1 MPAIARHEMT
11 RAEPKAGHGPIGRIG
26 LIARASRI
34 ALTSAPMAA
43 MVPVDR
49 RQPAVPI
56 GRRADPP
63 RPAAPTSRPSPSS
76 GVRRNPL
83 AGGTPRTIGPR
94 GNPTG
99 RVVLT
104 AREVRIADRATVIAT
119 IGRIG
124 PAPTATDRNAGVAI
138 GRTGRPVPTAANGRM
153 ATVLAPRTRTVTA
166 RTVVGATGAPPATRA
181 RTGADQARSGIARVL
196 RALTEAVP
204 IPIVAARP
212 VRVVTIRIVVGRDR
226 IGIARVVRPVV
237 GRRRIGTVRGGKVRT
252 AVSQV
257 PIVIVPRTTGVV
269 TSEIDRRMV
278 LLTTIAHA
286 QTAIVPTVPA
296 RIAIPPTG
304 RVRVAKAPI
313 GTGLQV
319 LVPPAVAALPTGMSA
334 AIAPIAA
341 ARNTNGPSGRA
352 AAGHPASEHHE
363 PTGIRVRALRTDR
376 SGDRGSGTIAR
387 AGTRTH
393 PAAPRIAA
401 TGRPATPT
409 DRTRTDRT
417 RTDRGTGPTNEAGRA
432 QTAVVRPMI
441 APGARRVIDRGVTT
455 AGTTDRAE
463 TTVTRAVPIITNTTG
478 RPAREWTSVSAR
490 T

>member
-1 MPAIARHEMT
+1 M
-11 RAEPKAGHGPIGRIG
+11 
-26 LIARASRI
+26 
-34 ALTSAPMAA
+34 
-43 MVPVDR
+43 
-49 RQPAVPI
+49 
-56 GRRADPP
+56 
-63 RPAAPTSRPSPSS
+63 
-76 GVRRNPL
+76 
-83 AGGTPRTIGPR
+83 
-94 GNPTG
+94 
-99 RVVLT
+99 
-104 AREVRIADRATVIAT
+104 
-119 IGRIG
+119 
-124 PAPTATDRNAGVAI
+124 
-138 GRTGRPVPTAANGRM
+138 
-153 ATVLAPRTRTVTA
+153 TA

-181 RTGADQARSGIARVL
+181 RTGADQPRSGIARVL

-226 IGIARVVRPVV
+226 IGTVRVVRTVV
-237 GRRRIGTVRGGKVRT
+237 GRDRIGTVRVVRT
-252 AVSQV
+252 AVSQA

-363 PTGIRVRALRTDR
+363 PTGIRVRDLRTDR
-376 SGDRGSGTIAR
+376 SGDRGSETIAR

-401 TGRPATPT
+401 TGRPATPTDRTRT

-441 APGARRVIDRGVTT
+441 APGARRVIDPGVTT
-455 AGTTDRAE
+455 AGTTVRTE
-463 TTVTRAVPIITNTTG
+463 TTVKLAVPIITDTTG
-478 RPAREWTSVSAR
+478 RPARERTSVSAR